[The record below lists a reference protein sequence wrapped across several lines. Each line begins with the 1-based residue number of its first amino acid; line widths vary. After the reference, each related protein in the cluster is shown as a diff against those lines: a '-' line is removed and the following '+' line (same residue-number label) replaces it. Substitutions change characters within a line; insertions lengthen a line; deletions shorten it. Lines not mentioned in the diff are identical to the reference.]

1 MRKPIRVPVF
11 ISFAACIAL
20 TVGCAALTDTKSSD
34 PSLSLGPSSRPNSS
48 RNVVRASFNDAD
60 SVTDDEAVA
69 KKSLKTEDFYPAN
82 FGTTVK
88 RLTGKGPDPDI
99 ARRLYGEGE
108 ELYRQAMDARSRDA
122 QEEGRDL
129 LLDASDRFSGAAA
142 RWPDSALA
150 EDALFRAGESQFFAD
165 RYVKANEL
173 FEELLKDYP
182 NSRYLDLIGAR
193 RFLIAQY
200 WFEMDAG
207 STDGT
212 LGVNLTKDTHPW
224 SDTFGHAVRIF
235 DRMRLDD
242 PTGKLADDATIAA
255 ANAYFQK
262 EDYLKADQYYS
273 DLRTHF
279 PSSEHQFMAHFLGI
293 KAKLLGYRGPEFTG
307 ESLDEAETLIKQ
319 VRRQFPTESREHQD
333 EIDKAFSE
341 VRYRK
346 AEREWLMAQYYDRR
360 KEYGAARFYYDL
372 LNEDY
377 GDTPFADKARDR
389 VGNIAGKPRTPPQ
402 RLAWLVNLFP
412 DGGKPQPMIATAP
425 GDSKL
430 R

>member
-1 MRKPIRVPVF
+1 MVRVRNCT
-11 ISFAACIAL
+11 AKQWML
-20 TVGCAALTDTKSSD
+20 GREMLRRRVGTCCWT
-34 PSLSLGPSSRPNSS
+34 P
-48 RNVVRASFNDAD
+48 
-60 SVTDDEAVA
+60 
-69 KKSLKTEDFYPAN
+69 
-82 FGTTVK
+82 
-88 RLTGKGPDPDI
+88 
-99 ARRLYGEGE
+99 
-108 ELYRQAMDARSRDA
+108 
-122 QEEGRDL
+122 
-129 LLDASDRFSGAAA
+129 SDRFSVLPLVGPTRRLRRMLFFVPA
-142 RWPDSALA
+142 RAS
-150 EDALFRAGESQFFAD
+150 SFAD

-389 VGNIAGKPRTPPQ
+389 VGNIAGKRRAADENLPLTQSLSPAIPAARGMGEGTAESAD
-402 RLAWLVNLFP
+402 RLTTDLRIIRVVAGRPHLWYEFDRHV
-412 DGGKPQPMIATAP
+412 
-425 GDSKL
+425 KL
-430 R
+430 PA